1 MDKLDRSRKFKG
13 LQALYR
19 EENLLSTM
27 DIIEH
32 VKHQGDNISKPGIG
46 QESSPTQ

>member
-1 MDKLDRSRKFKG
+1 MDKLDRERKIKG

-19 EENLLSTM
+19 DDDSLTTI

-32 VKHQGDNISKPGIG
+32 VKHQGDNI
-46 QESSPTQ
+46 